1 VSLLPWVGL
10 TGVCPGPIVRSRSD
24 LTEACPRR
32 WENAAGLGRH
42 LSQWLLARGEVVLD
56 VPPSA
61 TRRVRELSRGGGRK
75 NGVIDA
81 AAAGIAAAQGDARP

>member
-1 VSLLPWVGL
+1 
-10 TGVCPGPIVRSRSD
+10 
-24 LTEACPRR
+24 
-32 WENAAGLGRH
+32 
-42 LSQWLLARGEVVLD
+42 VVLD